1 MSKFSEPD
9 RFYREDYERS
19 LDLRTPVAEAK
30 ELREQAVTSARDAIS
45 VRARAR
51 VLCEASAQTRE
62 AAQTTMDRSAA
73 LLAVASELQERITAY
88 ANALNRLGQPI
99 EHAIEDARYIADEA
113 VHRVAGVG
121 GIHAVE
127 REGLVRDLV
136 IWTVDAYA
144 A

>member
-1 MSKFSEPD
+1 MK
-9 RFYREDYERS
+9 DYERS
-19 LDLRTPVAEAK
+19 LVLRTGSAAK
-30 ELREQAVTSARDAIS
+30 ELREQAVTSAHDAIS
-45 VRARAR
+45 ARAHAR
-51 VLCEASAQTRE
+51 VLREASAQAGE
-62 AAQTTMDRSAA
+62 AAQTTIDRSED
-73 LLAVASELQERITAY
+73 LRAVASELQERITAY
-88 ANALNRLGQPI
+88 ANALQWLGQPI

-113 VHRVAGVG
+113 MRGVADVG